1 MKKLLLLTSLALVP
15 LMIFAGGTSI
25 RVNGL
30 TFDELDNSTFG
41 QGTCRFTVDYD
52 YYSYTGNLVV
62 PSTVSY
68 GGKTYTVKWIGA
80 NCLYNSSVTSI
91 YIPSSVTYLQTD
103 AFSMCSTLSAV
114 ICNCD
119 NPPTLDGGA
128 SSVFRALPNLNC
140 LLVVPRGTESSYVSR
155 GRGN

>member
-1 MKKLLLLTSLALVP
+1 MKKLLLLISLALVP

-91 YIPSSVTYLQTD
+91 
-103 AFSMCSTLSAV
+103 
-114 ICNCD
+114 
-119 NPPTLDGGA
+119 
-128 SSVFRALPNLNC
+128 
-140 LLVVPRGTESSYVSR
+140 
-155 GRGN
+155 